1 MEERLDDA
9 IHVLR
14 NHAESSPH
22 LPPGHPAMQGMMGP
36 PPTHSNGLHMPPGPP
51 GPPHHVGGHYP
62 GMPPHHMP
70 PHHPHMESH
79 MVCIPIR
86 SELYF
91 RFSSIVTGVL
101 AEMHYNKERASR
113 SKVKV
118 SEPQGQRSKQLLW
131 FANGIPQGPSMNYVT
146 PKEGTGGSAK
156 CYHTVF
162 LLL

>member
-51 GPPHHVGGHYP
+51 GAPHHVGGHYP

-70 PHHPHMESH
+70 PHHPHMDSH
-79 MVCIPIR
+79 MVCMGSSSFFPLFINTLFVAILV
-86 SELYF
+86 SNNKITLCYDNETSFDQKFYLTGILY
-91 RFSSIVTGVL
+91 
-101 AEMHYNKERASR
+101 
-113 SKVKV
+113 
-118 SEPQGQRSKQLLW
+118 
-131 FANGIPQGPSMNYVT
+131 PSMLTIKNLT
-146 PKEGTGGSAK
+146 
-156 CYHTVF
+156 
-162 LLL
+162 LLNRIVLVI